1 MADNNPWRF
10 AGLIERQIGGQA
22 AWRSMTSFKPEPGW
36 THDSNEAMQFARQ
49 KDADDFMA
57 ADDGDGEI
65 YSAKAIEH
73 GFTSTDPLR
82 NSQESVA

>member
-10 AGLIERQIGGQA
+10 AWLIERQIGGHA
-22 AWRSMTSFKPEPGW
+22 AWRSMTSFKPEAGW

-49 KDADDFMA
+49 KDAEDFMR
-57 ADDGDGEI
+57 ADDGDGDI
-65 YSAKAIEH
+65 YSATSVEH

-82 NSQESVA
+82 PTVQS